1 MHEKEGKMDE
11 KKILNYVIPLA
22 EDGFEVD
29 SELERSLKLFGSDID
44 RNSPF
49 FKGKRTVREGAIVKQ
64 PALANTLKKIRDKG
78 PDYFYNHIG
87 FVSISFLN
95 FNIFLCFILL
105 SKI

>member
-1 MHEKEGKMDE
+1 MICMKKEGKMDE

-64 PALANTLKKIRDKG
+64 LLANTLKKIRDKG

-87 FVSISFLN
+87 KSVSKQLKINSLKRILN
-95 FNIFLCFILL
+95 
-105 SKI
+105 K

>member
-1 MHEKEGKMDE
+1 MR
-11 KKILNYVIPLA
+11 KILNYVIPLA

-64 PALANTLKKIRDKG
+64 PAFSK
-78 PDYFYNHIG
+78 YFKEN
-87 FVSISFLN
+87 SR
-95 FNIFLCFILL
+95 
-105 SKI
+105 

>member
-1 MHEKEGKMDE
+1 MHEKKVKWMR
-11 KKILNYVIPLA
+11 KILNYVIPLA

-87 FVSISFLN
+87 KS
-95 FNIFLCFILL
+95 L
-105 SKI
+105 SKQLKINSLKRILNK